1 MKRFGLI
8 VVAVGV
14 IVLAY
19 HYLRGLMMLGYVDSA
34 IVRVRAISEAE
45 TQFARAHPQSGYTCT
60 LSELPRN
67 EGIARVEAQA
77 HIDNG
82 YAFEIVGC
90 EKTEVGKPNSTYY
103 ITARPLQSG
112 QPAFCS
118 DSSGVL
124 KSDESGSVERC
135 IAKGV
140 PLGSWRKKYAVKSSG
155 LHQVQVPP
163 GNWIAPSGSNASSR
177 RSSESFE
184 VHVHAFLC
192 RLPGGVLS
200 KMG

>member
-1 MKRFGLI
+1 MI

-14 IVLAY
+14 IVLGY

-140 PLGSWRKKYAVKSSG
+140 PLGSWRKSTPLKALDFIRFKSRPPTGS
-155 LHQVQVPP
+155 LHPDANRKSVV
-163 GNWIAPSGSNASSR
+163 S
-177 RSSESFE
+177 
-184 VHVHAFLC
+184 H
-192 RLPGGVLS
+192 
-200 KMG
+200 

>member
-1 MKRFGLI
+1 MAGLFHCFSSAYYQDRRDLNNMKKFGLI
-8 VVAVGV
+8 VFAVGL
-14 IVLAY
+14 IVLGY

-45 TQFARAHPQSGYTCT
+45 AQFARAHPQSGYTCT

-67 EGIARVEAQA
+67 EGIVRVVAQA

-90 EKTEVGKPNSTYY
+90 EKTEVGKPNSTYH

-124 KSDESGSVERC
+124 KSDEIGSVERC
-135 IAKGV
+135 IAKGA
-140 PLGSWRKKYAVKSSG
+140 PLSS
-155 LHQVQVPP
+155 
-163 GNWIAPSGSNASSR
+163 
-177 RSSESFE
+177 
-184 VHVHAFLC
+184 
-192 RLPGGVLS
+192 
-200 KMG
+200 